1 MPKFHF
7 LGGTTNLGRFG
18 TVKRGDVLNLTDREA
33 ESILNNGPGGAIDP
47 RFQPFK
53 EGAKID
59 GAGLD
64 LPEGYEL
71 YTREAQAAARQQA
84 EDQRKRAEALN
95 QAVNPRSG
103 LAGAGAPGQPVAA
116 PLGQG
121 GPIRSVAAVPQP
133 KAPNSESAPLKA
145 GEKTPQQLEAEE
157 TARLQR
163 LQEANASS
171 DLENFRQMPKAE
183 LLDVVDEIRQGG
195 TPINVN
201 KNSSRA
207 EILKAVLAAKGMH
220 DPEIEGEGDPT

>member
-18 TVKRGDVLNLTDREA
+18 TVKRGDVLNMTDREA

-47 RFQPFK
+47 RFQVHKPD
-53 EGAKID
+53 AKID

-71 YTREAQAAARQQA
+71 YTREAQALAKQNAEEAR
-84 EDQRKRAEALN
+84 RRAEVLN
-95 QAVNPRSG
+95 QSTNPRAGIS
-103 LAGAGAPGQPVAA
+103 GAGAAAQPVAPPA
-116 PLGQG
+116 

-133 KAPNSESAPLKA
+133 LPPSTDTEPLKVGA
-145 GEKTPQQLEAEE
+145 KSFQQLEAEE

-171 DLENFRQMPKAE
+171 EIENFRQMPKSE

-195 TPINVN
+195 TPIAVN
-201 KNSSRA
+201 KNSSRG
-207 EILKAVLAAKGMH
+207 EILKAVLAAKGMT
-220 DPEIEGEGDPT
+220 DPENEGEGEPT